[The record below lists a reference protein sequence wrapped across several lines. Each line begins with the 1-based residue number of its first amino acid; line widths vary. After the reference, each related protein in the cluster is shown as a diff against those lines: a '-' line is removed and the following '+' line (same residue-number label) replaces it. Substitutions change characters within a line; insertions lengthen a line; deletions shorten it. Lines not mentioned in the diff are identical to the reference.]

1 MDGQNNKDTKIH
13 VYGPVPSRRLGYS
26 LGVDIL
32 PPKTCTLD
40 CIYCQLGRTPKTTVQ
55 RKTYYDQEDIITQIE
70 EVLSSE
76 KRIDVITFSGSG
88 EPTLNKNLRKLIR
101 DIKKITHIPVAVLTN
116 ATLLTDDRVR
126 RDLLEA
132 DIVVPSLDAVTQNL
146 FVKVNRPHASQKID
160 KIIRGLKVF
169 RREFSGQIWLEI
181 MLIRGINDSPD
192 HIQKLK
198 KIIAQISPNK
208 IQLNTVIRPPAEEEA
223 QPLTPAEMEKIRSV
237 LGEDCEVIADF
248 SESEQPPHATSL
260 ESAILTTVQRRPV
273 TLSDMAAFLGKHP
286 DEILKYLN
294 KLMQKNQI
302 KRVQHEGKTYF
313 EPTETP

>member
-1 MDGQNNKDTKIH
+1 VDNQNNRNSRIY

-32 PPKTCTLD
+32 PPKTCSLD
-40 CIYCQLGRTPKTTVQ
+40 CIYCQLGPTLKKSVQ
-55 RKTYYDQEDIITQIE
+55 RKTYYEQEDIITQVE
-70 EVLSSE
+70 EVLNSG
-76 KRIDVITFSGSG
+76 KRIDYITFSGSG
-88 EPTLNKNLRKLIR
+88 EPTLNKMLRKLIR
-101 DIKKITHIPVAVLTN
+101 EIKKITPIPVAVLTN
-116 ATLLTDDRVR
+116 ATLLTEDRVR

-132 DIVVPSLDAVTQNL
+132 DLVVPSLDAVTQNL
-146 FVKVNRPHASQKID
+146 FARVNRPQASLKID
-160 KIIRGLKVF
+160 NIIRGLKVF

-181 MLIRGINDSPD
+181 MLVKGINDSPD
-192 HIQKLK
+192 HVQKLK
-198 KIIAQISPNK
+198 RIIEQISPNK

-237 LGEDCEVIADF
+237 LGEGCEIIADF
-248 SESEQPPHATSL
+248 SEREQPPHAASL
-260 ESAILTTVQRRPV
+260 ESAILTTVQRRPI